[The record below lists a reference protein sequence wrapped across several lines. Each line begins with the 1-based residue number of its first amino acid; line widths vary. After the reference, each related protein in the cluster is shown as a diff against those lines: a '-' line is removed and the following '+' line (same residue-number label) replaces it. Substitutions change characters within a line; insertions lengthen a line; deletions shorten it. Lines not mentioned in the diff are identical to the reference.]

1 MVHGPS
7 WATQSMQRCSGG
19 SSTPPRELLMR
30 CTHWLSSTQTG
41 SQNWLRPPWRQPL
54 AGEPRPRLR
63 LRPRLSQRLGLWLRL
78 RLRLL
83 LGLRLGLGLRLR
95 PRPRL
100 RNWSV
105 LRAGLAKSGVLRPAA
120 ALAACTLACTSP
132 TRLPL
137 LPLLHSLNP
146 RSLRARGL
154 CFEAATAVS
163 VAAPAGRGCA
173 VPPRAAARTA
183 SSLASAS
190 AAA

>member
-1 MVHGPS
+1 
-7 WATQSMQRCSGG
+7 
-19 SSTPPRELLMR
+19 MR
-30 CTHWLSSTQTG
+30 CTHWISSTQTG
-41 SQNWLRPPWRQPL
+41 SQNWLRPPRQRPP

-63 LRPRLSQRLGLWLRL
+63 LRLSQRLGLGLRL
-78 RLRLL
+78 WLRLL
-83 LGLRLGLGLRLR
+83 LRLGLGLGLRLR

-120 ALAACTLACTSP
+120 ALAARTLACTSP
-132 TRLPL
+132 TRGLPL
-137 LPLLHSLNP
+137 LPLLHSLRP
-146 RSLRARGL
+146 RSLPARWL

-163 VAAPAGRGCA
+163 VAAPASRGCA
-173 VPPRAAARTA
+173 VPHRSAARTA